1 MKKQKHKTEK
11 KLKSHIKLAKTMVED
26 ALEDADLQ
34 INMLLEEIELEIK
47 NEEGPEKLILY
58 KAFNILDEIFI
69 RTELIIQ
76 MAKNELI
83 SNLQDDLEEGIEI
96 DIIK

>member
-58 KAFNILDEIFI
+58 KAFNI
-69 RTELIIQ
+69 R
-76 MAKNELI
+76 
-83 SNLQDDLEEGIEI
+83 
-96 DIIK
+96 

>member
-1 MKKQKHKTEK
+1 MKKQKHKTEKK

-76 MAKNELI
+76 MAKMN
-83 SNLQDDLEEGIEI
+83 
-96 DIIK
+96 